1 MAFLDAEARAL
12 LFEPPEAHEDAVF
25 RYALTPE
32 DVAFARGRRRSHNR
46 LGFAVQLALIRDL
59 GRPLR
64 SGETT
69 PAAVR
74 DAVADQLG
82 IDPVVFELY
91 GRRDETRREH
101 VAEITAR
108 LALRPVQESNYRMCI
123 RAAAASAVATEKGE
137 PIALAVINA
146 LKAER
151 ILVPGARL
159 VERLA
164 LAGRAMARRQAH
176 RHLISDLEPEHLAA
190 LDELLTERAGDRS
203 MLGWIAE
210 APEGAKLKSLKGVIA
225 RLEIVRGVGIL
236 DERRKTIHANRYGVI
251 AKEARILHAR
261 EMLRFS
267 ADRRYATLT
276 AFVIERQ
283 AALTDLAIDL
293 FGKLLGSARR
303 KAETGRK
310 ERLLQE
316 ARILAGVAAD
326 HVRLGNALMKARE
339 TGGDLSAAI
348 TETLG
353 WEGLEASVA
362 TASGLV
368 RPDRHDEF
376 DDLIDRRKS
385 LRAVARLVFATF
397 RFQSFRPGDQI
408 LASIDLLRGV
418 YGGGRLPR
426 RLPLSFLTRKW
437 RRRVRGQDGEVD
449 TRAWEVAVLVHL
461 RDRLRAGDIWVEG
474 SRAWR
479 SFEDYLLPRAT
490 FAVMR
495 AEQRLG
501 LAVPDTFA
509 AWRAE
514 RTATLDAKLRALSRA
529 AASNL
534 IPDATLTDKGLSISP
549 IGLEER
555 DRVIALSRRLYTLI
569 PRVKI
574 TSLLAEVHS
583 WTGFLDSF
591 THYRTGETAGDEAAL
606 MAAILADA
614 TNAGAERMAESS
626 RGVTIH
632 RMMLMVDRHL
642 RPETYATG
650 TAVLV
655 DAQQAHPFAA
665 IWGDG
670 HVSSSDGQFFPAGG
684 RGEASLDYNAKY
696 GKRPGASLYG
706 FLSNRFASFFSRLIQ
721 ASESEAPYVLDGLV
735 HNESSVE
742 IHEHA
747 TDTAGATE
755 TVFAM
760 FHLFGYRLIPRIRNL
775 GDRRLFVSAPDP
787 AYAPLNPLI
796 GGTIAMDRIEA
807 HWDEV
812 LRTAASIGAGLAP
825 PSVILKKIAA
835 APRQNGLSMA
845 LREIGR
851 IERSIFICDWLLDP
865 NLRRRSHA
873 ILNKG
878 ESRHALARAIFLH
891 QLGELRNRVAETM
904 AYRASGLNLVVNAI
918 ILWNTVYLSRA
929 VRFVRDQGVGIP
941 DDLLTQVAPLPWS
954 HIALTGDY
962 LWNEI
967 DHPLERYRPL
977 RANRFSPKNFASLSV
992 RG

>member
-1 MAFLDAEARAL
+1 MAFLDAATLTL
-12 LFEPPEAHEDAVF
+12 LLEPPEAHDDAVS
-25 RYALTPE
+25 RYALTR
-32 DVAFARGRRRSHNR
+32 DDIAFARHRRRSHNR

-64 SGETT
+64 SGEAV
-69 PAAVR
+69 PAAVLET
-74 DAVADQLG
+74 VADQLG
-82 IDPVVFELY
+82 IDPVVFDLY

-101 VAEITAR
+101 VAEIMAQ
-108 LALRPVQESNYRMCI
+108 LDLRPMRESDYRMCI
-123 RAAAASAVATEKGE
+123 RAAAAGAAATEKGE
-137 PIALAVINA
+137 PIALAVIDA
-146 LKAER
+146 LKAAR
-151 ILVPGARL
+151 VVVPGARL

-164 LAGRAMARRQAH
+164 LSGRAMARRQSY
-176 RHLISDLEPEHLAA
+176 RHLIGGLDPARLAGLDA
-190 LDELLTERAGDRS
+190 LLSERTGDRT
-203 MLGWIAE
+203 MLGWIAD
-210 APEGAKLKSLKGVIA
+210 APEGARLKSLRSVIA
-225 RLEIVRGVGIL
+225 RLEVLRRIDIA
-236 DERRKTIHANRYGVI
+236 DDRRKMIHANRYGVI
-251 AKEARILHAR
+251 AREARILHAR
-261 EMLRFS
+261 ELLRF
-267 ADRRYATLT
+267 APERRSATLT

-283 AALTDLAIDL
+283 ATMTDLAIDL

-303 KAETGRK
+303 KAEIGRR
-310 ERLLQE
+310 ERLLAE
-316 ARILAGVAAD
+316 AKVLAGVAID
-326 HVRLGNALMKARE
+326 HVQLGEALMAAHAA
-339 TGGDLSAAI
+339 GGDLAAAI
-348 TETLG
+348 AGTLG
-353 WEGLEASVA
+353 WDGLAASVG
-362 TASGLV
+362 TASALV
-368 RPDRHDEF
+368 NPDRHDEF
-376 DDLIDRRKS
+376 DDLVDRHKS
-385 LRAVARLVFATF
+385 LRAVARLVFAAF
-397 RFQSFRPGDQI
+397 RFQSFRPSDQI
-408 LASIDLLRGV
+408 LASIALLRGH
-418 YGGGRLPR
+418 YDGRRLPVQ
-426 RLPLSFLTRKW
+426 LPLSFLTRNW
-437 RRRVRGQDGEVD
+437 RRRVRAVNGVIDV
-449 TRAWEVAVLVHL
+449 RAWEVAVLVHL

-479 SFEDYLLPRAT
+479 SFEDYLLPRPT
-490 FAVMR
+490 FEVMR

-501 LAVPDTFA
+501 LGVPDSFA
-509 AWRAE
+509 EWREE
-514 RTATLDAKLRALSRA
+514 RTATLDAKLKALA
-529 AASNL
+529 AAAAADE
-534 IPDATLTDKGLSISP
+534 IPDATLTEKGLSISP
-549 IGLEER
+549 IGEDDRER
-555 DRVIALSRRLYTLI
+555 IVALSRRLYTI
-569 PRVKI
+569 VPRVRV
-574 TSLLAEVHS
+574 TSLLAEVNR

-614 TNAGAERMAESS
+614 TNSGTERMAESS

-632 RMMLMVDRHL
+632 QMMLMVDRHL
-642 RPETYATG
+642 RPETYAAA

-684 RGEASLDYNAKY
+684 RGEAALDYNAKY

-721 ASESEAPYVLDGLV
+721 ASENEAPYVLDGLL

-775 GDRRLFVSAPDP
+775 GSRRLFVINPDP
-787 AYAPLNPLI
+787 AYAPLAPLV
-796 GGTIAMDRIEA
+796 GGTIDMRRIEP

-812 LRTAASIGAGLAP
+812 LRLGASIGSGLVP

-835 APRQNGLSMA
+835 TPRQNGLSLA

-851 IERSIFICDWLLDP
+851 IERSIFVCDWLLDP
-865 NLRRRSHA
+865 KLRRRSHG

-878 ESRHALARAIFLH
+878 ESRHALARAVFLH
-891 QLGELRNRVAETM
+891 QLGELRNRIAETM

-929 VRFVRDQGVGIP
+929 VRFVADQGVTIP
-941 DDLLTQVAPLPWS
+941 DALLTQVAPLPWS

-967 DHPLERYRPL
+967 DQPLERYRPL
-977 RANRFSPKNFASLSV
+977 RANRFNPKTFLSP
-992 RG
+992 